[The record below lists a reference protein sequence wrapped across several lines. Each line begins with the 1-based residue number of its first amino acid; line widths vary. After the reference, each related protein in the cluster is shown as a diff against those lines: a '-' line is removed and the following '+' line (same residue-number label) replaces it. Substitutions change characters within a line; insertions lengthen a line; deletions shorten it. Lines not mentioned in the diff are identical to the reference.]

1 MIAEK
6 QFRNRV
12 GPAISAS
19 DAGGGLETQIV
30 DGSVEIA
37 NNIPRGSVKAFLAVP
52 PPEQEQAELATIP
65 RDEVAKLDQLTETG
79 EIAMNLLQE
88 RRAALIV
95 AAVTGKID
103 MRGFVQN
110 QTETA

>member
-1 MIAEK
+1 
-6 QFRNRV
+6 
-12 GPAISAS
+12 
-19 DAGGGLETQIV
+19 LETQIV
-30 DGSVEIA
+30 IGSGGIA
-37 NNIPRGSVKAFLAVP
+37 NNIPRGGVKAFLAAP
-52 PPEQEQAELATIP
+52 LPEQEQAELATIP

-79 EIAMNLLQE
+79 EIAMTLLQE

-103 MRGFVQN
+103 MRGFVHN